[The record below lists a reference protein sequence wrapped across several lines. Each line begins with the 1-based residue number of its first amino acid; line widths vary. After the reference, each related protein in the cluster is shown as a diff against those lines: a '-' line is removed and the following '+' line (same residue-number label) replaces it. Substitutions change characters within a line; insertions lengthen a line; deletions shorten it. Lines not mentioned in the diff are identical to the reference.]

1 MMKLT
6 IKQKLIGSFLIVAI
20 IFGISS
26 ASSYY
31 GMKKTNESYEYL
43 LRTVSKLESI
53 TQSIQTEI
61 VLEIS
66 NYRAYMLYGDEKYKA
81 QFIESKTKINNL
93 IKKGKD
99 LATIQESK
107 DRLDTIQTTND
118 QIQQIALP
126 IMDLVTTDR
135 QQALDRGLK
144 EIVPPMSSIS
154 NDIDSLFKWLV
165 EIDNQ
170 TEKKI
175 QEDARSSLRQ
185 VLLFSIFATILAII
199 FGVSLAIMITKPIR
213 LVMNQMK
220 LIADGDLSNKPL
232 KVKSKDEVGQLMVS
246 TNEMASSMQ
255 NLLKQINIVSETVS
269 SQSEELTQSA
279 TEVTAGTE
287 QVATTMQELAAGS
300 ENQANGSSDLSS
312 AMGIFATKVQEANER
327 GEYIQETSDQVLE
340 MTNVGS
346 QLMNG
351 STQQMT
357 TIDQIVKDS
366 VQNVKKLNTRS
377 QEISKLVFV
386 IKDIA
391 DQTNLLALNAAI
403 EAARAGEHGRGFSVV
418 AEEVRKLAEQT
429 AISVTEITGIVENI
443 QQGFGQ
449 VTESLEDGY
458 KEVEKGTE
466 QIETT
471 GKTFND
477 ISTKV
482 TEMANNI
489 KNISSNLSEI
499 AAASQEMNTSI
510 EEIAATAEESA
521 AGIEQTS
528 ASVQQANSA
537 MEEVAGS
544 SEQLA
549 KLAEELNGLVNQFK
563 L

>member
-1 MMKLT
+1 
-6 IKQKLIGSFLIVAI
+6 
-20 IFGISS
+20 
-26 ASSYY
+26 
-31 GMKKTNESYEYL
+31 
-43 LRTVSKLESI
+43 
-53 TQSIQTEI
+53 
-61 VLEIS
+61 
-66 NYRAYMLYGDEKYKA
+66 
-81 QFIESKTKINNL
+81 
-93 IKKGKD
+93 
-99 LATIQESK
+99 
-107 DRLDTIQTTND
+107 
-118 QIQQIALP
+118 
-126 IMDLVTTDR
+126 MDLITTDK
-135 QQALDRGLK
+135 QHALKRGLQ
-144 EIVPPMSSIS
+144 EITPHMTSIS
-154 NDIDSLFKWLV
+154 NDINSLFKWLQ

-170 TEKKI
+170 KEKEIKN
-175 QEDARSSLRQ
+175 DASSSLRQ
-185 VLLFSIFATILAII
+185 VLVFNTFATILAIL
-199 FGVSLAIMITKPIR
+199 FGVLLAIMITKPIR

-220 LIADGDLSNKPL
+220 WIAEGDLSHSPL
-232 KVKSKDEVGQLMVS
+232 KAKSKDEVGQLMVS

-255 NLLKQINIVSETVS
+255 NLLKQIHIVSETVS

-279 TEVTAGTE
+279 SEVTTGAE
-287 QVATTMQELAAGS
+287 QIASTMQELAAGS
-300 ENQANGSSDLSS
+300 ENQANSSSDLSS
-312 AMGIFATKVQEANER
+312 AMGLFTTKVQEANEH
-327 GEYIQETSDQVLE
+327 GESIRETSDQVLE

-366 VQNVKKLNTRS
+366 VQNVKELNTRS
-377 QEISKLVFV
+377 QEISQLVVV

-403 EAARAGEHGRGFSVV
+403 EAARAGEQGRGFSVV

-429 AISVTEITGIVENI
+429 ATSVTEITDIVKNI
-443 QQGFGQ
+443 QDGFGQ
-449 VTESLEDGY
+449 VTESLEEGY

-466 QIETT
+466 QIEST

-482 TEMANNI
+482 TEMVDSI

-521 AGIEQTS
+521 AGIEETS
-528 ASVQQANSA
+528 ATVQQANGA

-549 KLAEELNGLVNQFK
+549 KLAEELNGLINQFK

>member
-6 IKQKLIGSFLIVAI
+6 IKQKLIGSFLIVAL

-31 GMKKTNESYEYL
+31 GMKKTNESYGYL
-43 LRTVSKLESI
+43 LGTVSTLESI

-66 NYRAYMLYGDEKYKA
+66 NYRGYMLYGDEKYKE

-93 IKKGKD
+93 IKTGKD

-107 DRLDTIQTTND
+107 DRLDTIQKTND

-126 IMDLVTTDR
+126 IMDLLTTDR
-135 QQALDRGLK
+135 QKALDRGLK
-144 EIVPPMSSIS
+144 EIVPPMSNLS
-154 NDIDSLFKWLV
+154 NDIDSLFKWLQ
-165 EIDNQ
+165 EIDDQ
-170 TEKKI
+170 TEKEI
-175 QEDARSSLRQ
+175 NEDAKSSLRQ
-185 VLLFSIFATILAII
+185 VLLFSVFATILAVI
-199 FGVSLAIMITKPIR
+199 FGVALAIMITKPIR
-213 LVMNQMK
+213 LVMDRMK

-232 KVKSKDEVGQLMVS
+232 KIKSKDEVGQLMVS

-255 NLLKQINIVSETVS
+255 NLLKQIHIVSETVS

-279 TEVTAGTE
+279 NEVKAGAE

-312 AMGIFATKVQEANER
+312 AMGVFATKVQEANEG

-340 MTNVGS
+340 MTDVGS
-346 QLMNG
+346 ELMNG

-377 QEISKLVFV
+377 QEISKLVVV

-443 QQGFGQ
+443 QQGFGL
-449 VTESLEDGY
+449 VTESLENGY
-458 KEVEKGTE
+458 KEVEKGTV

-482 TEMANNI
+482 TEMAHNI
-489 KNISSNLSEI
+489 NNISSNLSEI

>member
-1 MMKLT
+1 MKLT
-6 IKQKLIGSFLIVAI
+6 IKQKLIGAFLIVAL
-20 IFGISS
+20 IFGIAS
-26 ASSYY
+26 AASYN
-31 GMKKTNESYEYL
+31 GMKKTNESYQYL
-43 LRTVSKLESI
+43 LGTVSKLESI

-66 NYRAYMLYGDEKYKA
+66 NYRAYMLYGDEKYKE
-81 QFIESKTKINNL
+81 QFIEAKSKINTL
-93 IKKGKD
+93 IKTGKD

-107 DRLDTIQTTND
+107 DRLDTIQKTND
-118 QIQQIALP
+118 QIQQAALP

-135 QQALDRGLK
+135 QQALDRGLQ
-144 EIVPPMSSIS
+144 EIVPHMSSVS
-154 NDIDSLFKWLV
+154 NDIDSLFKWYQ
-165 EIDNQ
+165 EINDQ
-170 TEKKI
+170 REKQI
-175 QEDARSSLRQ
+175 EEDANASLSQ
-185 VLLFSIFATILAII
+185 LLLFSAFATILAII
-199 FGVSLAIMITKPIR
+199 FGVFLAIMITKPIR

-220 LIADGDLSNKPL
+220 LIADGDLSHKPL

-279 TEVTAGTE
+279 TEVKVGAE

-300 ENQANGSSDLSS
+300 ETQANGSSDLSS
-312 AMGIFATKVQEANER
+312 AMGLFTTKVQEANES
-327 GEYIQETSDQVLE
+327 GEYIQVTSDQVLE
-340 MTNVGS
+340 MTNLGS
-346 QLMNG
+346 HLMSG

-377 QEISKLVFV
+377 QEISKLVVV

-403 EAARAGEHGRGFSVV
+403 EAARAGEQGRGFSVV

-443 QQGFGQ
+443 QNGFGL
-449 VTESLEDGY
+449 VTESLENGY

-482 TEMANNI
+482 TEMANSI
-489 KNISSNLSEI
+489 KNISS
-499 AAASQEMNTSI
+499 
-510 EEIAATAEESA
+510 
-521 AGIEQTS
+521 
-528 ASVQQANSA
+528 
-537 MEEVAGS
+537 
-544 SEQLA
+544 
-549 KLAEELNGLVNQFK
+549 
-563 L
+563 

>member
-6 IKQKLIGSFLIVAI
+6 IKQKLIGSFLIVAL

-31 GMKKTNESYEYL
+31 GMKKTNESYGYL
-43 LRTVSKLESI
+43 LGTVSKLESI

-66 NYRAYMLYGDEKYKA
+66 NYRGYMLYGDEKYKE
-81 QFIESKTKINNL
+81 QFIEAQSKINTL
-93 IKKGKD
+93 IKTGKD
-99 LATIQESK
+99 LATIQEAK
-107 DRLDTIQTTND
+107 DRLDTIQKTND
-118 QIQQIALP
+118 QMQQTALP

-135 QQALDRGLK
+135 QQALDRGLQ
-144 EIVPPMSSIS
+144 EIVPPMSSVS
-154 NDIDSLFKWLV
+154 NDIDSLLKWYQETNDQKKK
-165 EIDNQ
+165 EI
-170 TEKKI
+170 EV
-175 QEDARSSLRQ
+175 DAKASLSQ
-185 VLLFSIFATILAII
+185 LLLFSVFATILAII
-199 FGVSLAIMITKPIR
+199 FGVVLAIMITKPIR

-220 LIADGDLSNKPL
+220 WIADGDLSHKPL
-232 KVKSKDEVGQLMVS
+232 KIKSKDEVGQLMVS

-255 NLLKQINIVSETVS
+255 NLLKQIHIVSETVS

-279 TEVTAGTE
+279 NEVKAGAE

-312 AMGIFATKVQEANER
+312 AMGVFATKVQEANEG

-346 QLMNG
+346 ELMNG

-377 QEISKLVFV
+377 QEISKLVVV

-443 QQGFGQ
+443 QQGFGL
-449 VTESLEDGY
+449 VTESLENGY
-458 KEVEKGTE
+458 KEVEKGTV

-482 TEMANNI
+482 TEMAHNI